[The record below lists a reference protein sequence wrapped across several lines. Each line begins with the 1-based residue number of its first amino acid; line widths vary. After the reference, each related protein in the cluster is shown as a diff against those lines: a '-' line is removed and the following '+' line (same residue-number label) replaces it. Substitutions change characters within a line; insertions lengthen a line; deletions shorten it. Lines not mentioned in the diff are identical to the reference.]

1 MRKDGNNMIN
11 PIELK
16 TFNINRRKI
25 YEIHYKNNVIFSS
38 TSVKE
43 LTNFAQKK
51 IDEGYYLRYVPKI

>member
-1 MRKDGNNMIN
+1 MIN

>member
-1 MRKDGNNMIN
+1 MFE

-16 TFNINRRKI
+16 TYYINRQKI
-25 YEIHYKNNVIFSS
+25 YEIYFNGDVIFSS

>member
-1 MRKDGNNMIN
+1 MIK

-16 TFNINRRKI
+16 TVNINRQKI
-25 YEIHYKNNVIFSS
+25 YEIYFKGDVIFSS

-43 LTNFAQKK
+43 TTKFAQKK